1 MKNNPTDLKYIYV
14 RLNHQRQPS
23 RGVIRK
29 RYSENIQLIYWRKLA
44 EV

>member
-14 RLNHQRQPS
+14 RLNHQKQPS

-29 RYSENIQLIYWRKLA
+29 RYSENMQLIYRRTLA